1 MIMLNNRLKELRA
14 KFGYTQH
21 DLAHK
26 LNTSYG
32 AVGNWESGKRTPDT
46 ETLIKMANIFNTT
59 VDYLLGRTDDPINYD
74 DSDLAA
80 DISPELLEHFGGD
93 IKKAL
98 QAQGAIDEDALR
110 ERAEWYSKL
119 TPFSKLERK
128 RVPIVGSIACGKPIY
143 AEEQYGEY
151 VLSDVDADFA
161 LYCKGDSMVG
171 ARIHDGDLVFIR
183 KQANVEN
190 GEIAAVVIDDDAT
203 LKRIYFYPAQQK
215 LILSPENPSYE
226 PLVFIGEELD
236 SIHILGKAVAF
247 QSLL

>member
-1 MIMLNNRLKELRA
+1 MNRIKQLR
-14 KFGYTQH
+14 
-21 DLAHK
+21 K
-26 LNTSYG
+26 LNGYSQKALAKILNVHQTAISQ
-32 AVGNWESGKRTPDT
+32 WETDRTTPDV
-46 ETLIKMANIFNTT
+46 EVAKAMADLFNTT
-59 VDYLLGRTDDPINYD
+59 TDYIFGRTDDPTNYD

-119 TPFSKLERK
+119 TPFSQLDRK

-151 VLSDVDADFA
+151 VLCDVDADFA

-203 LKRIYFYPAQQK
+203 LKRVYFYPAQQK
-215 LILSPENPSYE
+215 LVLSPENPSYE

-236 SIHILGKAVAF
+236 TIHVLGKAVAF

>member
-1 MIMLNNRLKELRA
+1 MNRIKQLR
-14 KFGYTQH
+14 
-21 DLAHK
+21 K
-26 LNTSYG
+26 LNGYSQKALAKILNVHQTAISQ
-32 AVGNWESGKRTPDT
+32 WETDRTTPDV
-46 ETLIKMANIFNTT
+46 EVAKAMADLFNTT
-59 VDYLLGRTDDPINYD
+59 TDYIFGRTDDPTNYD

-80 DISPELLEHFGGD
+80 DISPALLEHFGGD

-98 QAQGAIDEDALR
+98 QAQRAIDEDAQR

-128 RVPIVGSIACGKPIY
+128 RVPIVGAIACGKPIY

-151 VLSDVDADFA
+151 VLSDIDADFA

-183 KQANVEN
+183 KQASVEN
-190 GEIAAVVIDDDAT
+190 GEIAAVVIEDDAT
-203 LKRIYFYPAQQK
+203 LKRVYFYPEQQK

-236 SIHILGKAVAF
+236 AIHVLGKAVAF